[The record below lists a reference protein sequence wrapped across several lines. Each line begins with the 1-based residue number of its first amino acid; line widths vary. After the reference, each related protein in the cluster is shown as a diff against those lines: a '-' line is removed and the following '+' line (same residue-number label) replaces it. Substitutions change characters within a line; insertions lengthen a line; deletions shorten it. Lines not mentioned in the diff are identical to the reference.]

1 MDATPGVR
9 DPNVPA
15 SPSMQNILI
24 IGYVWP
30 EPNSSAAGSRMM
42 QLVEFFLAQSWT
54 VTFASA
60 AAPSSHMADLD
71 SLGVH
76 KATIELNNSSF
87 DKYIRQLAPDLV
99 LFDRFMIEE
108 QFGWR
113 VAKHCPNAL
122 RLLDTEDLHCLR
134 NARHRALKANREI
147 STEDLNSEMAIREV
161 AAILRCDLSLVI
173 SQFEMGLLTDH
184 YGVSS
189 DLLLH
194 LPFLLP
200 NISSETFIPFEQR
213 SGYIS
218 IGNFRHAPNW
228 DAVLHL
234 KNTIWPLIRAQ
245 HPPAQLHVYGAYP
258 PPKATQLHD
267 PRQGFLVEGWAEDAH
282 RAMSQARVCLAPL
295 RFGAGL
301 KGKLIDAMRSGT
313 PSVTTSVGAESMHG
327 NLPWSGA
334 IEDDPQQF
342 ADAAVRLYQDP
353 EQWQR
358 AQGNGRA
365 IISQCYDEAQLGKRL
380 LNGLNELR
388 RTLTAHRLNN
398 FTGAML
404 QHHTM
409 QSTRYMAQWIEAK
422 SKPN

>member
-1 MDATPGVR
+1 
-9 DPNVPA
+9 
-15 SPSMQNILI
+15 
-24 IGYVWP
+24 
-30 EPNSSAAGSRMM
+30 MM
-42 QLVEFFLAQSWT
+42 QLVEFFLAQNWT

-60 AAPSSHMADLD
+60 AAPSNQMADLD
-71 SLGVH
+71 SLGVR

-87 DKYIRQLAPDLV
+87 DKQIRQLAPDLV
-99 LFDRFMIEE
+99 LFDRFMLEE

-113 VAKHCPNAL
+113 VAKHCPDAL

-134 NARHRALKANREI
+134 NARHQALKANRKI
-147 STEDLNSEMAIREV
+147 SIEDLNSEMAIREV

-173 SQFEMGLLTDH
+173 SQYEMGLLTDH
-184 YGVSS
+184 YGVSP

-194 LPFLLP
+194 LPFMLP
-200 NISSETFIPFEQR
+200 NISSETFTPFKQR
-213 SGYIS
+213 TGYIS

-234 KNTIWPLIRAQ
+234 KNAIWPLIRAR
-245 HPPAQLHVYGAYP
+245 HPQARLHVYGAYP
-258 PPKATQLHD
+258 PPKATQLHN

-282 RAMSQARVCLAPL
+282 QVMSQARVCLAPL

-313 PSVTTSVGAESMHG
+313 PNVTTSIGAESMHG

-342 ADAAVRLYQDP
+342 ADAAVRLYQDL
-353 EQWQR
+353 EQWQQ
-358 AQGNGRA
+358 AQDNGRE
-365 IISQCYDEAQLGKRL
+365 IINRCYKKDLLGKKL
-380 LNGLNELR
+380 LSRLNELR

-422 SKPN
+422 SRPN